1 MSIPGARRD
10 ERDKLDPAPAGGL
23 AKAQQ
28 PKRTPSV
35 PGLARAAAAAGD
47 QATTRARYQEPTT
60 MPGAA
65 PVSPAVQEAQ
75 KGLKTTNFQGPR
87 GGSMNTRAVRTSSWL
102 LLWPALALAQ
112 SPKAATYITDEQV
125 EAVNALPGVDRQIIS
140 TDIGKLNLA
149 VGIIHRGPTNAPPR
163 PAAGGGAPAAPTAQA
178 EPYIITS
185 GGGTLVTGGHIVNG
199 RKSAPDSQVTRVL
212 NGPSCS
218 GRIEGPDVVKR
229 VVKRGDIIIIPAGVP
244 HGWTD
249 IADHVDYLSVRP
261 DPDRVLPRDYV
272 HPALKQ

>member
-1 MSIPGARRD
+1 MSM
-10 ERDKLDPAPAGGL
+10 
-23 AKAQQ
+23 
-28 PKRTPSV
+28 RT
-35 PGLARAAAAAGD
+35 
-47 QATTRARYQEPTT
+47 
-60 MPGAA
+60 
-65 PVSPAVQEAQ
+65 
-75 KGLKTTNFQGPR
+75 
-87 GGSMNTRAVRTSSWL
+87 VRTSSLL

-125 EAVNALPGVDRQIIS
+125 KAVNALPGVDRQIIS

-149 VGIIHRGPTNAPPR
+149 VGIVHRGPTNAPPR
-163 PAAGGGAPAAPTAQA
+163 PAASGAAPAAPAAAAAQA
-178 EPYIITS
+178 EPCGQATSAPAAPGTATGIAHDHQTETYIVTS

-229 VVKRGDIIIIPAGVP
+229 VVKPGDIIIIPAGVP
-244 HGWTD
+244 HGWID

-261 DPDRVLPRDYV
+261 DPDRVLPSDYV
-272 HPALKQ
+272 HPALKK